1 MIDYNTFDIALVL
14 IVFFGALYGS
24 YRGFVVTLLSF
35 AGKIL
40 SAILAG
46 KFLGKFIEVFR
57 VKELFLND
65 IGKILQDY
73 LPVSEE
79 IKNMKLSEEGV
90 NLAGSSFEGNNLI
103 KILGENIS
111 REIKRFSEM
120 GDSVSFETVGD
131 MISLVV
137 SNYILNI
144 LSFIFLFLLFL
155 FGFSILKAIMV
166 NLISSSGA
174 VTGVD
179 KIFGFILGA
188 GVNVFVLALFIGISY
203 DLLNVTALEEG
214 GILST
219 YRIMLNESSFR
230 AYFSY
235 VYNLIINEGIKL
247 L

>member
-1 MIDYNTFDIALVL
+1 MGPATIVALTFLLKLLV
-14 IVFFGALYGS
+14 Y
-24 YRGFVVTLLSF
+24 
-35 AGKIL
+35 
-40 SAILAG
+40 
-46 KFLGKFIEVFR
+46 
-57 VKELFLND
+57 
-65 IGKILQDY
+65 
-73 LPVSEE
+73 
-79 IKNMKLSEEGV
+79 
-90 NLAGSSFEGNNLI
+90 
-103 KILGENIS
+103 
-111 REIKRFSEM
+111 
-120 GDSVSFETVGD
+120 

-137 SNYILNI
+137 SNERHILNI